1 MASFKNALA
10 AAVDTS
16 DVSLITGAA
25 SVATTVIGM
34 TLANITA
41 DQVKAS
47 VKLTSGATTCYLVKD
62 APIPVGGALVV
73 IGGDQKLVLE
83 TGDILKVV
91 CDTANGVNAVAS
103 YLES

>member
-10 AAVDTS
+10 AAIDTTDIS
-16 DVSLITGAA
+16 ILTGAA

-34 TLANITA
+34 TVANITA
-41 DQVKAS
+41 NQIKAS
-47 VKLTSGATTCYLVKD
+47 VKLTSGATTCYLIKD
-62 APIPVGGALVV
+62 APIPVGGSLVA

-83 TGDILKVV
+83 AADILKVV
-91 CDTANGVNAVAS
+91 CDTANGADAIVS

>member
-10 AAVDTS
+10 AAVDTA
-16 DVSLITGAA
+16 DVSILTGGAA
-25 SVATTVIGM
+25 VATTVIGM
-34 TLANITA
+34 TVANITA
-41 DQVKAS
+41 NQIKAS

-83 TGDILKVV
+83 TGDILKVAT
-91 CDTANGVNAVAS
+91 DTTNGADAIVS